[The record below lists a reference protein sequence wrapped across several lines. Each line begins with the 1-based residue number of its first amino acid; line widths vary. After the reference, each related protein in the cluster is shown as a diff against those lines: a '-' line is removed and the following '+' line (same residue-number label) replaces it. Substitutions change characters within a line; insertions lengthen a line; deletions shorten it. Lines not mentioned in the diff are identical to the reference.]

1 MDNSSIHILSSKTP
15 NIGFS
20 GFFPNLC
27 TDDFWKLS
35 FSHYYY
41 QVIDF
46 VTVNKNVPGNFS
58 VYIGTKRPPEFSIL
72 LMKIQLFHVLEI

>member
-1 MDNSSIHILSSKTP
+1 MHRRFLEVK
-15 NIGFS
+15 
-20 GFFPNLC
+20 FF
-27 TDDFWKLS
+27 T
-35 FSHYYY
+35 YYY

>member
-1 MDNSSIHILSSKTP
+1 MGNSSIHILSSKTP

-20 GFFPNLC
+20 GFFPN
-27 TDDFWKLS
+27 FWKLS

>member
-1 MDNSSIHILSSKTP
+1 MGSCSIHILSSKTP

-35 FSHYYY
+35 FSH
-41 QVIDF
+41 I
-46 VTVNKNVPGNFS
+46 T
-58 VYIGTKRPPEFSIL
+58 TEL
-72 LMKIQLFHVLEI
+72 LTLQLIKMCLEITV